1 MKRFCMIEITMIL
14 ASFLALVKGY
24 VLLANILMAALVYL
38 TFLLNRN
45 VRKVNVVLG
54 TAVLFLIMHALG
66 TYGDLY
72 YVYDGLD
79 GVLLALSLHLALM
92 YEYLNHAH
100 NIFEAFKPFLL
111 YFIFT
116 FTMLLCAILVR
127 DNPYF
132 AMAYPKGV
140 VSLLVLI
147 MLMCMP
153 YLMTM
158 ACSFLKHN

>member
-24 VLLANILMAALVYL
+24 AILANVIMAALVYL
-38 TFLLNRN
+38 TMLLNHN
-45 VRKVNVVLG
+45 VRKVNVIIG
-54 TAVLFLIMHALG
+54 TAALFLIMRAFG

-72 YVYDGLD
+72 YIYDGLD
-79 GVLLALSLHLALM
+79 GVLLTLSLHLALM
-92 YEYLNHAH
+92 YEYLNHVH

-116 FTMLLCAILVR
+116 FMMLLCAILVR

-132 AMAYPKGV
+132 ALVYPKGV